1 MQAFH
6 FKTR

>member
-6 FKTR
+6 IIL

>member
-6 FKTR
+6 IE